1 MAVSLVSWKLTVG
14 IKGPEVMGKQWY
26 IVHTYSGYERKAKAA
41 LEERIRTL
49 GKQEAFGEVLVP
61 EEQVVELIKGR
72 KRTSARKFFP
82 GYILVQM
89 ELNNETWHVVRSTPK
104 VTGFVGGANDPQ
116 TIPSVSEAEVSE
128 IHQQVQEGAL
138 RPKPKIS
145 FETGEGVKV
154 VDGPFQDF
162 TGVVEEVKPDKGK
175 LRVLIS
181 IFGRAT
187 PVELDLVQVEK
198 A

>member
-1 MAVSLVSWKLTVG
+1 VRSWYV
-14 IKGPEVMGKQWY
+14 
-26 IVHTYSGYERKAKAA
+26 VHTYSGYERKAKAA

-49 GKQEAFGEVLVP
+49 GKQEYFADILVP
-61 EEQVVELIKGR
+61 EEQVVELVKGR

-82 GYILVQM
+82 GYILVNM
-89 ELNNETWHVVRSTPK
+89 EMNDETWHVVKSTPK
-104 VTGFVGGANDPQ
+104 VL
-116 TIPSVSEAEVSE
+116 E
-128 IHQQVQEGAL
+128 INHQIQEGTL
-138 RPKPKIS
+138 RPKPKVL
-145 FETGEGVKV
+145 FETGENVKV
-154 VDGPFQDF
+154 TDGPFQDF
-162 TGVVEEVKPDKGK
+162 TGVVEEVKPEKGK